1 MPLAQQLVQA
11 VHAAIEAGCR
21 FPLVGHPSLV
31 LCEVRSESALLRAAA
46 ELSSAGIGYAL
57 FREPDLKHQATALA
71 TEP

>member
-1 MPLAQQLVQA
+1 
-11 VHAAIEAGCR
+11 
-21 FPLVGHPSLV
+21 SLV

-71 TEP
+71 TEPLRHGARAPLGRFSLWKGAS